1 MPSKGI
7 QYKLISL
14 QSSLLGPRP
23 QRNHPVD
30 QSHVDNETNS
40 VTVFPSFIVIFF
52 FILLSAFGCGSF
64 VFYDVGSFLLL
75 EKKKTTKKGCLQ
87 KVAMGRLCESAA
99 QNCPY
104 ENIRKK
110 PIIIINELSTH
121 NTFYFFPLAF
131 LFFVLLSRLR
141 VPPTGSLLQGFV
153 KLTAT
158 F

>member
-30 QSHVDNETNS
+30 QSHVDNEANS

-52 FILLSAFGCGSF
+52 SFCCPLLAAAHLSF
-64 VFYDVGSFLLL
+64 MMLALFCYQ
-75 EKKKTTKKGCLQ
+75 KKKTNTKKGCLQ